1 MKVHHSSAL
10 VYEFV
15 IDEDKILESW
25 ESGISF

>member
-15 IDEDKILESW
+15 IDKYKILVSW